1 MPTQEDAGW
10 MEGRVRPVRFVLT
23 EEEHALLRQAAAL
36 MDKSVSRSAIELAI
50 EGARRVVSAG
60 GAPGPAPQP
69 PQDKPKAKKPR
80 RPRGV

>member
-1 MPTQEDAGW
+1 MPTQEEAGW

-36 MDKSVSRSAIELAI
+36 LDKSISRSAIELAL

-69 PQDKPKAKKPR
+69 PQDKARKPR
-80 RPRGV
+80 RPRGG